1 MISVEN
7 NEVVQHTRVKAAA
20 RTWSQRHT
28 IARQPSS
35 SEPPAEHRSKRRKHE
50 ILRKSSAQTL
60 RRGTGTGEEWHVT
73 GRYKITSPL
82 LERLSEEDLFLD
94 IYSHSQDG
102 EAQLF
107 AYFDFGRITGVMRLE
122 GKEKDGRGDGDCL
135 TKPRLERSRRG
146 YEEVEDESSS
156 DEEVDE
162 DPNPIPRPQSDD
174 EDVHETAFAKSRLQI
189 DDIRPSRKRNYA
201 EFEEEDSS
209 EFEKEINRALI
220 PRSKADDT
228 KSSGKTSHGELKEG
242 GSSEVEED
250 VNGFHIPRPE
260 PSKKRSHVE
269 FEEGSFNEE
278 NEGVDRSTKLLPQID
293 NTRLSKKRSYA
304 EFEDES
310 SSEVE
315 EEDSTNTPDQ
325 ETYCHVCA
333 MENPKGPKI
342 SNCKAAIIPERFR
355 LGKNKWPTR
364 NNSKWTYRWQ
374 GEDVGTDTLQP
385 SSEDLPFTVRFGS
398 NRGLNISGT
407 FGSPGENWECGFE
420 GVKIEGGR
428 EAPFPIEESWHTC

>member
-1 MISVEN
+1 MNTIA
-7 NEVVQHTRVKAAA
+7 RVKAAA

-28 IARQPSS
+28 IASQPSI
-35 SEPPAEHRSKRRKHE
+35 SEPPAEHRSKRRKQE
-50 ILRKSSAQTL
+50 IPRKTNAQTL

-94 IYSHSQDG
+94 IYSHEKDG

-107 AYFDFGRITGVMRLE
+107 AYFDFGRITGVMRFE
-122 GKEKDGRGDGDCL
+122 GREKEGRGDGDCL
-135 TKPRLERSRRG
+135 TKPRLERSRG
-146 YEEVEDESSS
+146 GCDDFEDGSSS
-156 DEEVDE
+156 DEVVVEFPVTG
-162 DPNPIPRPQSDD
+162 DPILRQESNDK
-174 EDVHETAFAKSRLQI
+174 DVHEIPFAKSRLQT
-189 DDIRPSRKRNYA
+189 DEIRPSRKRNYA

-209 EFEKEINRALI
+209 EVEEEINRASI
-220 PRSKADDT
+220 PRLKADNT
-228 KSSGKTSHGELKEG
+228 KSSGKRGFGESEEG
-242 GSSEVEED
+242 SSSEVEED
-250 VNGFHIPRPE
+250 VNGFHISRLE
-260 PSKKRSHVE
+260 PTKKRSHAE
-269 FEEGSFNEE
+269 CEEGSSSEE
-278 NEGVDRSTKLLPQID
+278 KEDVDRSTKLPPQTD
-293 NTRLSKKRSYA
+293 NTRPSKKRSYA
-304 EFEDES
+304 EFEEEC

-315 EEDSTNTPDQ
+315 EEDSTNTTDQ

-333 MENPKGPKI
+333 METPKGPKI
-342 SNCKAAIIPERFR
+342 SNRKAAIIPERFR

-364 NNSKWTYRWQ
+364 NNAKWTYRWQ

-385 SSEDLPFTVRFGS
+385 FSEDLPFTIRFGS
-398 NRGLNISGT
+398 NRGLDISGT